1 MTDELSSGGAAYD
14 TDGTE
19 TPLEIP
25 AELPIL
31 PLRDTVLFPN
41 SFMPLA
47 VAREASVRLID
58 EATATGRMI
67 GVFTQREAATEEPL
81 QEDLYT
87 IGTATHIHK
96 MFKLPDG
103 SLRLIVQGLARIR
116 LDGIAQTRPYLRGA
130 VSAAEEVLRDE
141 DHLEIDA
148 LQRNIKS
155 NFQQVVSLSPLL
167 SDDLQAL
174 AVNITDPGKLADFI
188 ASSLTTIGTAV
199 KQEVLDTL
207 DIRARMDSLN
217 RLLIKELEVL
227 ELGSKIQSQ
236 VQSEVGKNQREYFL
250 REQMKAIQKE
260 LGEGDEQAKEIDE
273 LRSKIE
279 AAGMPESVKKETLR
293 ELDRL
298 SKMPVAAAEYT
309 VSRTYLDWIVALPW
323 SRRTEDA
330 IDLKRTKE
338 VLDADHSGLEK
349 VKDRV
354 LEYLAVRKL
363 NPDVKGP
370 ILCFLGPPGVGKT
383 SLARSIANSL
393 GRKFVRVSLGGMRD
407 EAEIRGHRRTYIGAL
422 PGQVIQ
428 GLRRAESKNPVFIL
442 DEIDKLG
449 ADFRGDPAS
458 ALLEVLDPEQNNT
471 FRDHYLDVP
480 FDLSEVL
487 FLTTANVLDPV
498 PPALRDRMEVL
509 ELAGYTEEEKLK
521 IALEHLIAK
530 QVKNHGLTEAYV
542 EFTEP
547 AIRSV
552 IRNYTREAGV
562 RNLEREIGALCRKI
576 ARRRAEGDETKV
588 TVTAEL
594 VNEFLGAPTFLDEE
608 IENRTKDPGV
618 AVGLAW
624 TPAGGEVLFVEASR
638 MQGAGSLTLTGHLG
652 DVMKESARTALS
664 WFRSNAP
671 HYGVDPAFYKDAE
684 IHLHVPSGAI
694 PKDGPSAGVTMV
706 AALASELTGRAVR
719 GDVAMTGEITLSG
732 RVLPVGGIKEKVLAA
747 RRHGVTRSDP
757 AAPEREE
764 HPRGPDRGAAARA
777 DDSLRVGNRRRAR
790 ARSDP
795 VVRPDSRGASA
806 ARLLRQND
814 GELNGSDHPQSHH
827 RLHIGDLAA
836 TDHIPDV
843 GQRECL
849 RLDVFVFVECG
860 GFGRIGEAGEAKEDH
875 FLVAITRCRVQRPEP
890 DDRCRHLPDLLMAL
904 APRRLFWRFPGIDA
918 ARGELPEPLADGVA
932 ILPDQDD
939 VARFGD
945 RNQHH

>member
-1 MTDELSSGGAAYD
+1 MSDRDEPIVVEEAPSAERL
-14 TDGTE
+14 T
-19 TPLEIP
+19 IP
-25 AELPIL
+25 DDMPVL

-47 VAREASVRLID
+47 VARDASVRLID
-58 EATATGRMI
+58 EASTSGRMI
-67 GVFTQREAATEEPL
+67 GVFTQREATVEEPL
-81 QEDLYT
+81 QEDLYP

-103 SLRLIVQGLARIR
+103 SLRLIVQGLTRVR
-116 LDGIAQTRPYLRGA
+116 LDKMLQTRPYLRAA
-130 VSAAEEVLRDE
+130 VTLADELLRDE

-174 AVNITDPGKLADFI
+174 AGNITDPGKLADFI
-188 ASSLTTIGTAV
+188 ASSLTTIGTPV
-199 KQEVLDTL
+199 KQEVLETL

-273 LRSKIE
+273 LREKLD
-279 AAGMPESVKKETLR
+279 AAGLPDAVRKEAMR

-309 VSRTYLDWIVALPW
+309 VSRTYLDWIIALPW
-323 SRRTEDA
+323 AKRTEDS
-330 IDLKRTKE
+330 IDLKRTKD

-383 SLARSIANSL
+383 SLAKSIANSL

-449 ADFRGDPAS
+449 SDFRGDPAS

-521 IALEHLIAK
+521 IAVEHLVGK
-530 QVKNHGLTEAYV
+530 QIVNHGLTAEQM
-542 EFTEP
+542 EFSDA
-547 AIRSV
+547 AIREV
-552 IRNYTREAGV
+552 IRGYTREAGV
-562 RNLEREIGALCRKI
+562 RNLEREIGALCRKV
-576 ARRRAEGDETKV
+576 ARRRAEGDESKV
-588 TVTAEL
+588 SITPEVVVEM
-594 VNEFLGAPTFLDEE
+594 LGAPTFLDEE

-638 MQGAGSLTLTGHLG
+638 MQGGGSLTLTGQLG
-652 DVMKESARTALS
+652 DVMKESGRTALS
-664 WFRSNAP
+664 WFRSNANR
-671 HYGVDPAFYKDAE
+671 YGVDPTFYKDSE

-706 AALASELTGRAVR
+706 TALASQLTGRPVR
-719 GDVAMTGEITLSG
+719 GDIAMTGEITLSG

-747 RRHGVTRSDP
+747 RRHGITEVILPRQNEKHIKEDLTDELR
-757 AAPEREE
+757 RELTIHYVIHIE
-764 HPRGPDRGAAARA
+764 EVLAIALQP
-777 DDSLRVGNRRRAR
+777 S
-790 ARSDP
+790 
-795 VVRPDSRGASA
+795 SA
-806 ARLLRQND
+806 QTHTGLPLDNDLRQ
-814 GELNGSDHPQSHH
+814 
-827 RLHIGDLAA
+827 
-836 TDHIPDV
+836 T
-843 GQRECL
+843 
-849 RLDVFVFVECG
+849 
-860 GFGRIGEAGEAKEDH
+860 
-875 FLVAITRCRVQRPEP
+875 VQ
-890 DDRCRHLPDLLMAL
+890 
-904 APRRLFWRFPGIDA
+904 
-918 ARGELPEPLADGVA
+918 
-932 ILPDQDD
+932 
-939 VARFGD
+939 
-945 RNQHH
+945 

>member
-1 MTDELSSGGAAYD
+1 MSDQSDNIDPTNRSVEDLIASG
-14 TDGTE
+14 E
-19 TPLEIP
+19 HPLMVP
-25 AELPIL
+25 AELPVL

-58 EATATGRMI
+58 EAVTSGRMI
-67 GVFTQREAATEEPL
+67 GVFTQREASIEEPL
-81 QEDLYT
+81 LNDLYP
-87 IGTATHIHK
+87 IGTITHIHK

-103 SLRLIVQGLARIR
+103 SLRLIVQGLARVR
-116 LDGIAQTRPYLRGA
+116 LDGIVSTQPYLRGA
-130 VSAAEEVLRDE
+130 VSAAGESQRDE
-141 DHLEIDA
+141 DRLEIDA

-174 AVNITDPGKLADFI
+174 AANITDAGKVADFI
-188 ASSLTTIGTAV
+188 ASSLTTIGTSV

-217 RLLIKELEVL
+217 RILIKELEVL

-273 LRSKIE
+273 LRTKIDTIGLPE
-279 AAGMPESVKKETLR
+279 AVKKEALR

-298 SKMPVAAAEYT
+298 AKMPVAAAEYT
-309 VSRTYLDWIVALPW
+309 VSRTYMDWIVALPW
-323 SRRTEDA
+323 AKRTEDS
-330 IDLKRTKE
+330 IDLRKTKE

-354 LEYLAVRKL
+354 VEYLAVRKL

-449 ADFRGDPAS
+449 SDFRGDPAS

-487 FLTTANVLDPV
+487 FLTTANVMDTI

-509 ELAGYTEEEKLK
+509 ELAGYTEEEKLR

-530 QVKNHGLTEAYV
+530 QVTNQGLTPDQL
-542 EFTEP
+542 EFTE
-547 AIRSV
+547 AALHAV
-552 IRNYTREAGV
+552 IRGYTREAGV
-562 RNLEREIGALCRKI
+562 RNLEREIGALCRKV
-576 ARRRAEGDETKV
+576 ARRRAEGSEIKV
-588 TVTAEL
+588 VITPQVVIEM
-594 VNEFLGAPTFLDEE
+594 LGAPTFLDEE
-608 IENRTKDPGV
+608 IENR
-618 AVGLAW
+618 
-624 TPAGGEVLFVEASR
+624 
-638 MQGAGSLTLTGHLG
+638 
-652 DVMKESARTALS
+652 
-664 WFRSNAP
+664 
-671 HYGVDPAFYKDAE
+671 
-684 IHLHVPSGAI
+684 
-694 PKDGPSAGVTMV
+694 
-706 AALASELTGRAVR
+706 
-719 GDVAMTGEITLSG
+719 
-732 RVLPVGGIKEKVLAA
+732 
-747 RRHGVTRSDP
+747 
-757 AAPEREE
+757 
-764 HPRGPDRGAAARA
+764 
-777 DDSLRVGNRRRAR
+777 
-790 ARSDP
+790 
-795 VVRPDSRGASA
+795 
-806 ARLLRQND
+806 
-814 GELNGSDHPQSHH
+814 
-827 RLHIGDLAA
+827 
-836 TDHIPDV
+836 
-843 GQRECL
+843 
-849 RLDVFVFVECG
+849 
-860 GFGRIGEAGEAKEDH
+860 
-875 FLVAITRCRVQRPEP
+875 
-890 DDRCRHLPDLLMAL
+890 
-904 APRRLFWRFPGIDA
+904 
-918 ARGELPEPLADGVA
+918 
-932 ILPDQDD
+932 
-939 VARFGD
+939 
-945 RNQHH
+945 